1 MKEFQ
6 EGAILEVARQAGW
19 PIRKIGST
27 WMGPCP
33 VCGKGHRTPNTSYDP
48 ERNCFH
54 CFACGAS
61 GGVKRLCELLGV
73 DFPLSSFSPSLHT
86 PSLHTQ
92 GVRKMEEKRE
102 DRKEERKSEQK
113 EERKIKIELEKLIQP
128 VTDDEEI
135 EKYLNS
141 RGIDLKRVK
150 DYVFS
155 LVSIPQT
162 TDYLV
167 SQGYRLVIPS
177 FSLSD
182 GKIVSLKLRNT
193 AGKDP
198 KTKNLRGI
206 SPRLIIPKNLEKI
219 QEAVLVVEG
228 EVDFLSAIQ
237 IGIENVVA
245 VPQAKYSWHEEEVQ
259 AMPATVVILFDADEA
274 GREGA
279 EYTARQLYRKGR
291 KIYIA
296 EYPDGYKDMNELLCA
311 VGAEEARKMLAIQ
324 IQKAFTKRYIPFE
337 TDFVACQNILQ
348 ELEQAL
354 EEAERQGLERPR
366 PVIFKTYTPL
376 DELLN
381 GGLRSGTYMVAGMP
395 SAGKTNFLLAL
406 AMNMARHKQKVIF
419 FSLEMSKKE
428 LHEQELS
435 FLSGV
440 PRYKIHDKAVSREE
454 LAQIKQA
461 LEKADF
467 LENLIIRDSIRTV
480 DEMRRL
486 IVDIMN
492 YEGEKVIVIIDY
504 LQVMQHPAMTI
515 NPRQALKEIA
525 YQLKDIAN
533 TYEIPVVII
542 SSVAREIYMNK
553 KRERDLISVAK
564 ESGDIEYSVYVSL
577 FLDHLS
583 EEEQAI
589 LNTEKHEKVFK
600 VILTKNRHGPN
611 RDENGQ
617 YFYKILGLNF
627 TNGTIRKLELEEE
640 DGFCESED

>member
-1 MKEFQ
+1 MKDFP
-6 EGAILEVARQAGW
+6 EGTILEVARQAGW

-54 CFACGAS
+54 CFTCGAS

-73 DFPLSSFSPSLHT
+73 DFPY
-86 PSLHTQ
+86 TQ

-102 DRKEERKSEQK
+102 DRKEERKQK
-113 EERKIKIELEKLIQP
+113 EEREIKIELEKL
-128 VTDDEEI
+128 VSSADSDVK
-135 EKYLNS
+135 KYLS
-141 RGIDLKRVK
+141 TRGIDYNKVK

-198 KTKNLRGI
+198 KTKNLKGV

-219 QEAVLVVEG
+219 EAVLVVEG
-228 EVDFLSAIQ
+228 EVDFLSALQ
-237 IGIENVVA
+237 AGIENVVA
-245 VPQAKYSWHEEEVQ
+245 VPSAKYSWHKEEVD
-259 AMPATVVILFDADEA
+259 AMPDVVVILFDNDEA

-296 EYPDGYKDMNELLCA
+296 EYPDGYKDANELLCA
-311 VGAEEARKMLAIQ
+311 VGPEEAGKMLAIQ
-324 IQKAFTKRYIPFE
+324 IQKALTKRYIPFE

-354 EEAERQGLERPR
+354 EEAERQGLDRPR

-395 SAGKTNFLLAL
+395 SVGKTSLLLSL
-406 AMNMARHKQKVIF
+406 AMNMAKHDQKVIF

-428 LHEQELS
+428 LNEQELA

-440 PRYKIHDKAVSREE
+440 SRYRIHDRAITKEE
-454 LAQIKQA
+454 LAQLKQA
-461 LEKADF
+461 LSDADF
-467 LENLIIRDSIRTV
+467 LNNLIIRDNIRTI
-480 DEMRRL
+480 DEMRKF
-486 IVDIMN
+486 IVNIMN
-492 YEGEKVIVIIDY
+492 YEEEKVVVIIDY
-504 LQVMQHPAMTI
+504 LQVMQHKAMAI

-533 TYEIPVVII
+533 TYEIPVIMI
-542 SSVAREIYMNK
+542 SSVARELYMNK

-577 FLDHLS
+577 FLDNLS
-583 EEEQAI
+583 EEEQET
-589 LNTEKHEKVFK
+589 LQTEKYEKAFK
-600 VILTKNRHGPN
+600 VVLAKNRHGPN
-611 RDENGQ
+611 RDESGQ
-617 YFYKILGLNF
+617 YFYEILGLNF
-627 TNGTIRKLELEEE
+627 KNGTIREIKCEEIKIE
-640 DGFCESED
+640 E